1 MVSYLGSQRL
11 LKLRFKWTQAVQ
23 NKLVAGIGILHM
35 MLVFRSAECKKCGV
49 IEASIKISKEY
60 PGGKAIYRRARI
72 STSSH

>member
-1 MVSYLGSQRL
+1 L
-11 LKLRFKWTQAVQ
+11 
-23 NKLVAGIGILHM
+23 AGFGIVCKII
-35 MLVFRSAECKKCGV
+35 VFRSAECKKHGV